1 MKLEMKI
8 NLENNINHKTL
19 FQKNSN
25 INHNLKSN
33 NAALFLDRDGVL
45 IKDCHYIK
53 KSIDVKILKGVRTLL
68 KNAKGFGLK
77 IVVIT
82 NQSGISKG
90 IFNWKDYEQINK
102 KMINLLG
109 DEVFIDAI
117 YANGCAS
124 DSSIPNWR
132 KPNPMML
139 YEAQKDLKIQVNE
152 SIIVGD
158 RLSDL
163 MAGYNAGVKLLVH
176 VLTGHGKVERDKIIK
191 FFELPINLKKGKSP
205 YRLGLK
211 NSYQKILLINNLTE
225 LKDIHFN

>member
-19 FQKNSN
+19 FKKNSN
-25 INHNLKSN
+25 INNNLKGN
-33 NAALFLDRDGVL
+33 NPALFLDRDGVL

-53 KSIDVKILKGVRTLL
+53 EPIDVKILKGVRTLL
-68 KNAKGFGLK
+68 KNANCYGLK

-90 IFNWKDYEQINK
+90 IFKWKDYEQINK

-117 YANGCAS
+117 YANGCGPDFS
-124 DSSIPNWR
+124 NSNWR

-158 RLSDL
+158 RLTDL
-163 MAGYNAGVKLLVH
+163 IAGYNAGVKLLVH
-176 VLTGHGKVERDKIIK
+176 VLTGHGKEERDKIIK
-191 FFELPINLKKGKSP
+191 FFDLPINLKKEKSP
-205 YRLGLK
+205 YRFGLK
-211 NSYQKILLINNLTE
+211 NSYQEILLINNLTE
-225 LKDIHFN
+225 FKDIHFN